1 MPRVPFLK
9 NCNTRYQSLQETRL
23 PKAIHD
29 IDKTKE
35 VTNEDHI

>member
-23 PKAIHD
+23 PKAMYD
-29 IDKTKE
+29 IDETTE
-35 VTNEDHI
+35 VFNEEHI